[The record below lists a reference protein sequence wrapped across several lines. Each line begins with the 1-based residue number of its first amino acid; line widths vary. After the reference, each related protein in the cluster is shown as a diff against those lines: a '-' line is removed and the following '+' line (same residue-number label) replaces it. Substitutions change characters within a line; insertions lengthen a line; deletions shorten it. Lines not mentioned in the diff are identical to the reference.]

1 MTSNIPVA
9 AENKRAEDSFKA
21 KRGASESESIQHVI
35 QDIVEAVNVI
45 MLVEFNKSMFQFSRC
60 CPMFLCISILSDIAS
75 KIA

>member
-9 AENKRAEDSFKA
+9 AANKRAEDSFKA
-21 KRGASESESIQHVI
+21 KRGASESIQHALI

-45 MLVEFNKSMFQFSRC
+45 MLIEFNNSMFQLSRC
-60 CPMFLCISILSDIAS
+60 CPTFLCISILSHIAS